1 MQGGAGISAPGA
13 AAPGG
18 SVNVRVGTNDGS
30 VESNSGGSGTQSHE
44 VPPSKSVP
52 LPIPVVPPGTM
63 IAVSVGKGL
72 RQRVILIEVI
82 SPGP

>member
-1 MQGGAGISAPGA
+1 
-13 AAPGG
+13 
-18 SVNVRVGTNDGS
+18 
-30 VESNSGGSGTQSHE
+30 
-44 VPPSKSVP
+44 
-52 LPIPVVPPGTM
+52 M